1 MPLNENDPIDQGEIF
16 WITLPNRGG
25 REQMGRRPCII
36 MSRRL
41 INNTNPVVAVPMT
54 SETRRANSYNIA
66 LPAAEITPDMNSR
79 PNVVDS
85 VALCGQVFMV
95 DKRKLEN
102 RFGKLTQNAV
112 LAVQLGLSYVFD
124 IR

>member
-1 MPLNENDPIDQGEIF
+1 
-16 WITLPNRGG
+16 
-25 REQMGRRPCII
+25 MGRRPCII

-41 INNTNPVVAVPMT
+41 VNNGNPVVAVPMT
-54 SETRRANSYNIA
+54 SETRRANSFNINI
-66 LPAAEITPDMNSR
+66 PAAEITPDINS
-79 PNVVDS
+79 NATIVGS

-95 DKRKLEN
+95 DKRKLED

-112 LAVQLGLSYVFD
+112 LAVQLGLAYLFD